1 MTFLFLIISQFRNK
15 HRKKSGASF
24 TITQYLTEK
33 NLELECI
40 DWLKTYYPLEGR
52 SSKENTRTHI
62 QYIEHC
68 INKRRQN
75 LGVWDD
81 SPRFFYDTFNTLMSK
96 SMEHAVHPTEDRYFN
111 VREMMHL
118 MGLPHDF
125 EIDSI
130 KSINHIAQVRYIHT
144 TY

>member
-1 MTFLFLIISQFRNK
+1 M
-15 HRKKSGASF
+15 
-24 TITQYLTEK
+24 EK
-33 NLELECI
+33 ECI
-40 DWLKTYYPLEGR
+40 NWLKTYYPLEGR
-52 SSKENTRTHI
+52 SSKENTRTHV

-68 INKRRQN
+68 INKKEQN

-81 SPRFFYDTFNTLMSK
+81 SPRFFYEAFNTLMSK

-111 VREMMHL
+111 AREMMHL

-130 KSINHIAQVRYIHT
+130 KSINHIAQVRNIPT
-144 TY
+144 LFKNENEWQKTEPVPIQLPKASRNFPTMSKQFFF